1 MQQVFKIFGFLI
13 PTIKTGLGE
22 LSAIQM
28 PFVSF
33 ATKSIVSVQWEKVPS
48 NRMPKES
55 YTCLEYQIKVLPPS
69 SQEAKKV
76 TVLTNPHRVLTNP
89 HPVL

>member
-22 LSAIQM
+22 LSVIQM

-33 ATKSIVSVQWEKVPS
+33 ATESLVSVKWEKVPS

-55 YTCLEYQIKVLPPS
+55 YTCLEYQIKVSPPF
-69 SQEAKKV
+69 QEAKKV
-76 TVLTNPHRVLTNP
+76 TVLTNPHPVLANP

>member
-33 ATKSIVSVQWEKVPS
+33 ATKSLVSVKWEKVPS

-55 YTCLEYQIKVLPPS
+55 YTCLGYQMKVSPPS
-69 SQEAKKV
+69 FQEAKKV
-76 TVLTNPHRVLTNP
+76 AVLPNP